1 MKVLY
6 HHRIASKDGQ
16 FVHVEAITHSLVTLG
31 CELKVV
37 SPSVAD
43 NQSFGGDGGFVS
55 KLKSLLPSALY
66 ETLEFVYS
74 FWAFIKMSLA
84 IVQFRPDVIYER
96 YNLYLPAG
104 VWASKLFNIPILLEV
119 NAPLFEER
127 SRFNSIALK
136 RLARWTQSYTWKNA
150 SVVLPVTEV
159 LAKVVEEYGV
169 SADRIE
175 VIHNGIDQTLFAPKD
190 EVEQI
195 EGKATI
201 TIGFVGFVREWHK
214 LEYLVELIANSIDD
228 NLKLLIVGDGPAIE
242 TIEKLAQQLKVAHQ
256 IEITGLVE
264 RDKMPHYLSQI
275 DIAIQPAVVPYA
287 SPLKLIEY
295 LAMGL
300 AIVAPAQPNIE
311 ELLSHEHNALLFNP
325 DSAEEC
331 ALCVKRFIE
340 SPELISR
347 LSMAAT
353 KTIVSKQLIWDSN
366 AQRIIALSKQARVQK
381 AAQ

>member
-74 FWAFIKMSLA
+74 FWAFIKLSLA

>member
-16 FVHVEAITHSLVTLG
+16 FVHVEAITRSLVALG
-31 CELKVV
+31 CQLKIV

-55 KLKSLLPSALY
+55 KLKSLLPCALY
-66 ETLEFVYS
+66 EVLEFFYS
-74 FWAFIKMSLA
+74 FWAFFKLSIA
-84 IVQFRPDVIYER
+84 IVQFKPDVIYER

-104 VWASKLFNIPILLEV
+104 IWASKLFNIPILLEV

-136 RLARWTQSYTWKNA
+136 PLARWTQSYTWNNA

-159 LAKVVEEYGV
+159 LAKVVEAYGV
-169 SADRIE
+169 SSDRIE
-175 VIHNGIDQTLFAPKD
+175 VIHNGIDQNLFTPKD
-190 EVEQI
+190 DVQEIDAKE
-195 EGKATI
+195 TI

-214 LEYLVELIANSIDD
+214 LEYLVELIANSNDQK
-228 NLKLLIVGDGPAIE
+228 LKLLIVGDGPAIE
-242 TIEKLAQQLKVAHQ
+242 SIKKLAQQLNVSHQ

-264 RDKMPHYLSQI
+264 RDRMPYYLSQI

-331 ALCVKRFIE
+331 ALCVKRLIE

-347 LSMAAT
+347 ISVAAT
-353 KTIVSKQLIWDSN
+353 KTISSKQLIWDTN
-366 AQRIIALSKQARVQK
+366 AKRIIALSKQAQVEK
-381 AAQ
+381 ATL